1 MRRAH
6 REPRADTSEQSFG
19 NRADAERM
27 FPMRAMQRV
36 DSGSGFELQRSENA
50 EMALTLWGDLGLGW
64 LGRLA
69 NALSRRGI
77 GIESVDAIRR
87 ADGSWFGTL
96 QLGVAHATIAPTELD
111 YFSLCSEGPEDRGAA
126 RELRLDRFQ
135 IERTAAG
142 ALELHLNGPD
152 EVGFLA
158 AVLDRCEFL
167 GLFPERLK
175 VTTDQGTINDVLWLR
190 GVANNAPSAEAERA
204 LRAQFMRLS
213 GIS

>member
-1 MRRAH
+1 
-6 REPRADTSEQSFG
+6 
-19 NRADAERM
+19 
-27 FPMRAMQRV
+27 MQRA
-36 DSGSGFELQRSENA
+36 DSGSGFELKRSDSA
-50 EMALTLWGDLGLGW
+50 EMALTLWGELGLGW

-69 NALSRRGI
+69 NALSRRGV
-77 GIESVDAIRR
+77 GIQSVDAIRR
-87 ADGSWFGTL
+87 SDGSWFASM
-96 QLGVAHATIAPTELD
+96 QLGVTHATIAPSELD
-111 YFSLCSEGPEDRGAA
+111 YYALCSEGPEDRGSA
-126 RELRLDRFQ
+126 RELRLERFQ

-142 ALELHLNGPD
+142 ALELRLNGPD

-175 VTTDQGTINDVLWLR
+175 VTTQQGMINDILWLR

-213 GIS
+213 AMS